1 MGATATQTVFGQ
13 AMPIGK
19 NRGRVLEIQGSVN
32 ALITVHPS
40 YLLRIA
46 EPEQKKEEYRR

>member
-1 MGATATQTVFGQ
+1 M
-13 AMPIGK
+13 
-19 NRGRVLEIQGSVN
+19 EIQGGAS

-46 EPEQKKEEYRR
+46 EPEQKKEEYRRFVGNLRLARKTVA